1 MSSPTVDGVDVGAK
15 GEDAFAG
22 VGSRRQRARETSLE
36 ACERAFACEDYAS
49 CSVLCEELYRTAA
62 LDDDDDDDDTND
74 DTNDENE
81 ASTSGARRGAA
92 STTLAHGDGVSKVKP
107 TTAQRD
113 DTDADDVTAPTTSKF
128 MRELYENIDHPRVRG
143 AIRRMFRAEEY
154 VGEMPMECLL
164 DADAADVAAAWA
176 RVSGAPRRRRRV
188 MARATMIWI
197 QCVFKSSSLTSYEN
211 DQKRLAGGVDVIE
224 DGGWG
229 PEARCCW
236 CKLKWE
242 QRDGE
247 TEAIERVICDTFEY
261 VTKHDVLGELAA
273 RDDVDDEDALD
284 AWRDALG
291 KMAWLY
297 ASQIV
302 AEERDDAIEARRW
315 LEEYRD
321 VLDEEIVSVT
331 HSWID
336 NANCKVEKYR
346 FEATRDDDT
355 GHVSVRNIRVHD
367 DDKDDKDDAD
377 ADADADKSKHK
388 AGGTNGTNDRTD
400 ATTTATDAIAARQS
414 VSARLPRL
422 ARDVLADP
430 FGDVALRTYAS
441 AAVAAVVTYSVVIEI
456 THAFTAWRRRTT
468 TKTTSSSSSMISR
481 S

>member
-1 MSSPTVDGVDVGAK
+1 MSSPTVDDVDVSAK

-22 VGSRRQRARETSLE
+22 VGSRRQRAREASLE

-62 LDDDDDDDDTND
+62 LDDDDDDTND

-92 STTLAHGDGVSKVKP
+92 STTLAHGDGASKVKP

-284 AWRDALG
+284 TWRDALG

-355 GHVSVRNIRVHD
+355 GHVSVRNIRVDD
-367 DDKDDKDDAD
+367 DDKDDKDDD
-377 ADADADKSKHK
+377 
-388 AGGTNGTNDRTD
+388 NDDGFNTSSFPPYPRLPLAPTD
-400 ATTTATDAIAARQS
+400 AFILFSRDEDAAKRNMNDNSERQTKNF
-414 VSARLPRL
+414 VRC
-422 ARDVLADP
+422 
-430 FGDVALRTYAS
+430 
-441 AAVAAVVTYSVVIEI
+441 
-456 THAFTAWRRRTT
+456 RRR
-468 TKTTSSSSSMISR
+468 R
-481 S
+481 

>member
-1 MSSPTVDGVDVGAK
+1 MSLRGLSMSSPTVGAGGDGAG
-15 GEDAFAG
+15 GEDAFTD
-22 VGSRRQRARETSLE
+22 VGSRRQRAREASLE

-62 LDDDDDDDDTND
+62 LDDDDDGTNDD

-92 STTLAHGDGVSKVKP
+92 STTSAHGDGVSKVKP
-107 TTAQRD
+107 TMAQRD
-113 DTDADDVTAPTTSKF
+113 DTDTDDGTTTSRF
-128 MRELYENIDHPRVRG
+128 MRELYENIDHPRIRG
-143 AIRRMFRAEEY
+143 ALRRMFRAEEY
-154 VGEMPMECLL
+154 VGEMPLECLF

-176 RVSGAPRRRRRV
+176 RISGAPRRRRRV

-224 DGGWG
+224 DGAWG

-273 RDDVDDEDALD
+273 RDDVDDKDALD

-355 GHVSVRNIRVHD
+355 GHVSVRNIRVD
-367 DDKDDKDDAD
+367 DDKDAD
-377 ADADADKSKHK
+377 ADADADKTKHK
-388 AGGTNGTNDRTD
+388 IGGTNGTSDRTD
-400 ATTTATDAIAARQS
+400 ATTTTDAIAARQS

-441 AAVAAVVTYSVVIEI
+441 AAVAAVVAYSVVIEI

-468 TKTTSSSSSMISR
+468 TSSSSISPR
-481 S
+481 